1 MATRFDVC
9 IPRPK
14 RDGGTYWHKIG
25 AMYPNEKG
33 GFSIRFDSLPIPNDK
48 GDVMAL
54 AFEPKDLQG
63 DRAPSRKQAG
73 GGERG
78 GSANRIPADM
88 DDSIPFAPE
97 R

>member
-33 GFSIRFDSLPIPNDK
+33 GFSIRFDSLPIPNDN
-48 GDVMAL
+48 GEVVAL
-54 AFEPKDLQG
+54 AFEPKDQQS
-63 DRAPSRKQAG
+63 DRKTARQAG

-78 GSANRIPADM
+78 FDDDSDRIP
-88 DDSIPFAPE
+88 F
-97 R
+97 

>member
-1 MATRFDVC
+1 MANRFDVC

-48 GDVMAL
+48 GEVMAL
-54 AFEPKDLQG
+54 AFEPKDQQS
-63 DRAPSRKQAG
+63 DRKTTRQAG

-78 GSANRIPADM
+78 SSANRIPADM

>member
-48 GDVMAL
+48 GEVVAL
-54 AFEPKDLQG
+54 AFEPRDQQPAERESG
-63 DRAPSRKQAG
+63 RKQAG

-78 GSANRIPADM
+78 VRD
-88 DDSIPFAPE
+88 DLDSIPF
-97 R
+97 